1 MEGVII
7 IDGRWLWNY
16 GVWSTGGI
24 MSNEDGNGLLYTVK
38 DKGDKVILNGVTV
51 LRAAKQVMDSSQL
64 RKYNNEIK

>member
-1 MEGVII
+1 
-7 IDGRWLWNY
+7 
-16 GVWSTGGI
+16 